1 MSKTASAEVTE
12 TDPVTEDV
20 SASTIDLSMVNLEFA
35 ASPDVGSSTT
45 ETTAD
50 VTLTV
55 SVPLNEFVTA
65 AVMSVSVDDS
75 EKSIEQKILD
85 CEHRIADICREEESL
100 KASAKAMKGA
110 RISEVDR
117 LNGLIF
123 DRDNPDSGDSESAA
137 VSKSPSGS
145 TTVSSVE
152 SDRWGLDEIEVLGKH
167 GLKEKKVESLREA
180 ASKGHFNGTVRGLR
194 DWIAKYDLWYR
205 EVKSCGPTGADKIT
219 DALTA
224 YVAANPVADKPMT
237 AEDDA
242 RSEAAAEFLGHT
254 KPELSQP
261 DDSAEFDTPEEK
273 AAYSDGCLSGA
284 AGEEVSSNP
293 HKRGTGLWRAWDK
306 GWQKHFVE
314 AE

>member
-12 TDPVTEDV
+12 TDPITEDV

-35 ASPDVGSSTT
+35 ASPDVESSTT
-45 ETTAD
+45 ETPAD
-50 VTLTV
+50 ATLTV
-55 SVPLNEFVTA
+55 SVPLNQFVA
-65 AVMSVSVDDS
+65 AAISEVGGET
-75 EKSIEQKILD
+75 EKSIEQKILE

-100 KASAKAMKGA
+100 KASAKAMKEA

-117 LNGLIF
+117 LNELIF
-123 DRDNPDSGDSESAA
+123 DRDNPNFVDDELAA
-137 VSKSPSGS
+137 VGKSPLSS
-145 TTVSSVE
+145 NSVSAIE
-152 SDRWGLDEIEVLGKH
+152 SDRWGFDEIEVLGKH

-219 DALTA
+219 DALTS

-254 KPELSQP
+254 KLIPPQS
-261 DDSAEFDTPEEK
+261 DDSADFTPEER
-273 AAYSDGCLSGA
+273 AAYSDGCLAGA

-293 HKRGTGLWRAWDK
+293 HKRGTGLWQAWDN